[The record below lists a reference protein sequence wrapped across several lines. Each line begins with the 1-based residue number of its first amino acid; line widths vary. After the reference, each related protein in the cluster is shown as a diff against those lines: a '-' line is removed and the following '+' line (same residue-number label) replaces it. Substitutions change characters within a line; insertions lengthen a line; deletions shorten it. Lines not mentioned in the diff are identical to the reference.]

1 MKKMVFIILILSMFI
16 LITSCSQ
23 DQGINQEM
31 EAYLEEAPRS
41 ERTYFHNE
49 KYTEYFQ
56 EMYMLEDLIS
66 HEAYV
71 VENNVNFTF
80 YFLQELTPSQVKSID
95 GFFTQIAFKDIPP
108 IGGPIYGKEI
118 YHMKPID
125 SMTYRIFVD
134 DSLLQYKSY
143 DFNTNSGDYYENMT
157 LDVSRPLKDDNAEA
171 YVESLENTSLFI
183 KNVEINK
190 PYKGYVIYFDFDTY
204 FSLND
209 QGIEAIKEIIEN
221 EIAPALEENDMVKYG
236 MNTSAIGIV
245 LNFEHDKNKQLL
257 YFNGEDKKWIDADW
271 QKFDFF
277 SKNQK

>member
-1 MKKMVFIILILSMFI
+1 MFI

-23 DQGINQEM
+23 DQGINQEI
-31 EAYLEEAPRS
+31 EAYLEEGPIS
-41 ERTYFHNE
+41 ERTYFQNE

-80 YFLQELTPSQVKSID
+80 YFHQELTPSQVKSID

-118 YHMKPID
+118 YDMKPID

-134 DSLLQYKSY
+134 DNLLQYKSY
-143 DFNTNSGDYYENMT
+143 DFDTNREDYYENMT

-190 PYKGYVIYFDFDTY
+190 PYRGYVIYFDFDTY

-209 QGIEAIKEIIEN
+209 QEIEAIKEIIEN
-221 EIAPALEENDMVKYG
+221 EIAPALEENDMEKYG

-245 LNFEHDKNKQLL
+245 LNFEHDKNEQLS
-257 YFNGEDKKWIDADW
+257 YFNGQEKKWLYENW
-271 QKFDFF
+271 QNYDFF
-277 SKNQK
+277 TENLK